1 MIDTVAVR
9 HSLAMPPPA
18 GLLALGFSTPCDHAL
33 ASSKWV
39 KNPPKGSNL
48 PRLTWS
54 AHDGGKD
61 WLTAEVSLPKF
72 HSGTNVRTLT
82 ASQHQTA
89 LSDLGVFVSQTA
101 GVDFNID
108 MALVG
113 RADYDYCWQVGDE
126 ARVNAYVA
134 SISRAS
140 MPHMKRRMDGVTTVT
155 LLSKSRRICVYGKLA
170 ETIEQNRRGK
180 ASDDDVR
187 AAIGVLRFETG
198 YRTTQSCGRLAKRL
212 NLADRSGAYL
222 LAPTTAERVIAMDL
236 EKLTA
241 DKPIEPVSARMDALR
256 ASFGDGRKLL
266 FLEGFLAY
274 RDRYGDDFWK
284 HGVVS
289 RSLYY
294 KTARELKDAGLWLD
308 TPTKATLP
316 GLRLVKDR
324 AAKAA

>member
-18 GLLALGFSTPCDHAL
+18 GLLALGFSTPCGHAL

-72 HSGTNVRTLT
+72 VNGTNVRTLT
-82 ASQHQTA
+82 EPEQQRGIRD
-89 LSDLGVFVSQTA
+89 LSAFVSEKA
-101 GVDFNID
+101 DVDFD
-108 MALVG
+108 VDAALVG
-113 RADYDYCWQVGDE
+113 RVDYCYCWQVGE
-126 ARVNAYVA
+126 AYVNAYVA

-140 MPHMKRRMDGVTTVT
+140 MPHMKRRMDGDTTVT
-155 LLSKSRRICVYGKLA
+155 LLSKSRRVQVYGKLA

-241 DKPIEPVSARMDALR
+241 DKPIEPLSARMDALR
-256 ASFGDGRKLL
+256 VSFGDGRKLL

-294 KTARELKDAGLWLD
+294 KTVRELKDAGLWLG

-324 AAKAA
+324 AAKVA

>member
-1 MIDTVAVR
+1 
-9 HSLAMPPPA
+9 MPPPA
-18 GLLALGFSTPCDHAL
+18 GLLALGFSTPCGHAL
-33 ASSKWV
+33 ESSKWV

-54 AHDGGKD
+54 FYDGGKA
-61 WLTAEVSLPKF
+61 WLSAEVSMGKF
-72 HSGTNVRTLT
+72 VNGTNVRMLT
-82 ASQHQTA
+82 ESEQQRGIRD
-89 LSDLGVFVSQTA
+89 LSAFVSEA
-101 GVDFNID
+101 ADVDFD
-108 MALVG
+108 VDTALVG
-113 RADYDYCWQVGDE
+113 RVDYCCCWQVGE
-126 ARVNAYVA
+126 AYVNAYVA

-140 MPHMKRRMDGVTTVT
+140 MPHMKRRMDGDTTVT
-155 LLSKSRRICVYGKLA
+155 LLSKSRRVQVYGKLA

-187 AAIGVLRFETG
+187 GANGVLRFETG

-212 NLADRSGAYL
+212 NLVDRSGAYL

-241 DKPIEPVSARMDALR
+241 DKPIEPLSARMDALR
-256 ASFGDGRKLL
+256 VSFGDGRKLL

-294 KTARELKDAGLWLD
+294 KTVRELKDAGLWLG

-324 AAKAA
+324 AAKVA

>member
-18 GLLALGFSTPCDHAL
+18 GLLALGFSTPCGHAL

-54 AHDGGKD
+54 THDGGGD

-72 HSGTNVRTLT
+72 VNGTNVRTLT
-82 ASQHQTA
+82 ELEHQRGMRDLSAFVTETA
-89 LSDLGVFVSQTA
+89 D
-101 GVDFNID
+101 VDFD
-108 MALVG
+108 VDTALVG
-113 RADYDYCWQVGDE
+113 RVDYCHCWRVGE
-126 ARVNAYVA
+126 AHVNAYVA

-140 MPHMKRRMDGVTTVT
+140 MPHMKRRMDGDTTVT

-170 ETIEQNRRGK
+170 ETIGQNRRGK

-222 LAPTTAERVIAMDL
+222 LAPTTAERVIEMDL
-236 EKLTA
+236 GKLTA
-241 DKPIEPVSARMDALR
+241 DKPIEPLSARMDSLR
-256 ASFGDGRKLL
+256 ESFGDGRKLL

-294 KTARELKDAGLWLD
+294 KTVRELKDAGLWLD
-308 TPTKATLP
+308 TPTRSTLP
-316 GLRLVKDR
+316 GLRLVKER